1 MRHPDGWRGVVQ
13 PHRLVWRRQR
23 QIRRKTCLRHRRHP
37 TSLLIS
43 DLFTYNRVAH
53 KGLATDCLSRQLE
66 PVAIAICQGASN
78 GTTRHWMA
86 KMAERPRKIL
96 ICSCE
101 DTIPLDGARVERACR
116 GADVVR
122 GRQLCRAEL
131 DRVRDAAAGGQPIAV
146 ACTQEAPLFSEQ
158 GHETAMTFVNIRET
172 AGWSKDAKTA
182 GPKIAALIAAA
193 GEVMPDVPVVS
204 LTSAGSTL
212 LYGKD
217 ERVVEAARLL
227 KDHLDVTVL
236 VGKDDAILPP
246 STTEF
251 PLLKGTIRTA
261 SGHLGAFKLR
271 VDNYAAPA
279 PSSRDRLNF
288 AAPRDDVELQS
299 DVLIDLSGGAPL
311 FSSPDLRDGYL
322 RADPRDAAAVL
333 RTVLKA
339 RDLSGTFEKPRYIA
353 FTEYLCAHS
362 RSNIVGCH
370 RCLDLC
376 PTGAITP
383 NGDHVA
389 IDAQICAGCGQC
401 AAACPT
407 GAAGYALP
415 PADSLLRKLRV
426 LLAAFLETGGVQPVL
441 LFHDADHGRPLIE
454 ALARYGDGLPA
465 NVLPVEVNEITQLG
479 LETLAAAFAYGATAV
494 RFLLRAKPRHDVSGV
509 NKTIAFGQTIVAGLG
524 FDGPRIA
531 SIETDDPEVL
541 GQMLRAIDV
550 VGAVGRPATFVAVGK
565 KREVLQLAL
574 RELHAAAPA
583 PVDVIALPEGAP
595 FGKVDVNVDGCT
607 LCLSCVSACPT
618 GALADDPE
626 RPMLRFT
633 EDACVQCGLCRAT
646 CPEKVITLVPQ
657 IDFRA
662 ATASS
667 HVVKQEDP
675 FLCIRCGTPFGVK
688 STVERV
694 AAKLEGKHW
703 MYKDSKHRLDL
714 VKMCADCRVQVTAE
728 ENFDPFGA
736 PQRPR
741 LRTTEDY
748 LRARQEKGE
757 S

>member
-1 MRHPDGWRGVVQ
+1 
-13 PHRLVWRRQR
+13 
-23 QIRRKTCLRHRRHP
+23 
-37 TSLLIS
+37 
-43 DLFTYNRVAH
+43 
-53 KGLATDCLSRQLE
+53 
-66 PVAIAICQGASN
+66 
-78 GTTRHWMA
+78 MA
-86 KMAERPRKIL
+86 EMAERPRKIL

-101 DTIPLDGARVERACR
+101 DTIPLDGAPVERACR
-116 GADVVR
+116 GADVLR

-131 DRVRDAAAGGQPIAV
+131 DRVRDAAAGGPAIAI
-146 ACTQEAPLFSEQ
+146 ACTQEAPLFREQ
-158 GHETAMTFVNIRET
+158 GGETAMTFVNIRET
-172 AGWSKDAKTA
+172 AGWSKDAKAA

-193 GEVMPDVPVVS
+193 GEVMPDVPVVT
-204 LTSAGSTL
+204 LTSEGSAL
-212 LYGKD
+212 LYGSD
-217 ERVVEAARLL
+217 EQVVEAARLL

-236 VGKDDAILPP
+236 ISKDDAISPP
-246 STTEF
+246 SATEF
-251 PLLKGTIRTA
+251 PLFKGTIRTA

-271 VDNYAAPA
+271 LDNYAAPA

-288 AAPRDDVELQS
+288 APSRDGVELQC

-311 FSSPDLRDGYL
+311 LSSPDLRDGYL
-322 RADPRDAAAVL
+322 RADPKDAAAVL

-339 RDLSGTFEKPRYIA
+339 RELSGTFEKPRYIA
-353 FTEYLCAHS
+353 FTEHLCAHS
-362 RSNIVGCH
+362 RSNIVGCR

-376 PTGAITP
+376 PAGAITP

-415 PADSLLRKLRV
+415 PADALLRRLRV
-426 LLAAFLETGGVQPVL
+426 LFATFLESGGVQPVL

-465 NVLPVEVNEITQLG
+465 NVLPLEVNEITQLG
-479 LETLAAAFAYGATAV
+479 LEALAGAFAYGATAV
-494 RFLLRAKPRHDVSGV
+494 RLLLRAKPRHDVGGL

-524 FDGPRIA
+524 FDGSRIA
-531 SIETDDPEVL
+531 SIETDDPDVLGQALRAIEVL
-541 GQMLRAIDV
+541 GAARRLAS
-550 VGAVGRPATFVAVGK
+550 FVAVGK
-565 KREVLQLAL
+565 KREVLQLSL

-583 PVDVIALPEGAP
+583 PVDVIALPDGAP
-595 FGKVDVNVDGCT
+595 FGKVDVKIDGCT

-618 GALADDPE
+618 GALSDDPE

-646 CPEKVITLVPQ
+646 CPEKVITLKPQ
-657 IDFRA
+657 IDFGA

-667 HVVKQEDP
+667 LVLKQEDP

-748 LRARQEKGE
+748 LRARREEGE
-757 S
+757 G